1 MKYLEMK
8 NKHQDRINALPL
20 QFAFNKQQ
28 FEEGMRNLG
37 LSPDETDKVCSI
49 PAGGFILKTDRELV
63 LTAFKETNEEMSD
76 ALANDDDF
84 CIEALIYEMGNHE
97 YGYTMDP
104 DDTLASLGLSLED
117 ERTNR
122 LFKIA
127 QQQYFDSL

>member
-49 PAGGFILKTDRELV
+49 PAGGFILKKDRELV

-97 YGYTMDP
+97 YGYTMEP
-104 DDTLASLGLSLED
+104 DDTLESLGLSLED

-127 QQQYFDSL
+127 QQQYLDSL

>member
-104 DDTLASLGLSLED
+104 DDTLESLGLSLED

>member
-8 NKHQDRINALPL
+8 NKHQDRIDALPL

-49 PAGGFILKTDRELV
+49 PAGGFIRKTDVKMVMDTFMETSREM
-63 LTAFKETNEEMSD
+63 AS

-104 DDTLASLGLSLED
+104 DDTLASLSLSLED

-127 QQQYFDSL
+127 QQRYFDSL

>member
-8 NKHQDRINALPL
+8 NKHQDRINALPI
-20 QFAFNKQQ
+20 QFAFSKQQ
-28 FEEGMRNLG
+28 FEEGMCNLG
-37 LSPDETDKVCSI
+37 LSPDETDKVCPI
-49 PAGGFILKTDRELV
+49 PYGGFILKTDRELV
-63 LTAFKETNEEMSD
+63 LTAFKETKEEMSD

-84 CIEALIYEMGNHE
+84 CLEALIYEMENHE

-117 ERTNR
+117 ERTSR

>member
-8 NKHQDRINALPL
+8 NKHQDRIDALPI

-84 CIEALIYEMGNHE
+84 CIEALVYEMGNHE

>member
-1 MKYLEMK
+1 MK

>member
-8 NKHQDRINALPL
+8 NKHQDRINALPI

-37 LSPDETDKVCSI
+37 LQPDETDKVCSI

-63 LTAFKETNEEMSD
+63 LTAFKETNKEMSD

-84 CIEALIYEMGNHE
+84 CLEALIYELGNYE

-104 DDTLASLGLSLED
+104 YDALASLGLSLED
-117 ERTNR
+117 ERTSR

-127 QQQYFDSL
+127 QQQYLDSL